1 MLEVEAMTFG
11 DLAVDSLL
19 DPGYLIDHLVAELV
33 EDVQSKPILGVDDPD
48 EEESICLD
56 LVKGYLKDLV
66 IRQSIVGNS
75 HTTCGIRR

>member
-1 MLEVEAMTFG
+1 MTFG

-56 LVKGYLKDLV
+56 LVKGYLKNLV

-75 HTTCGIRR
+75 HTTSGIRR